1 VNNFKTFLLLSFVLQ
16 TGILFAQIAKEHTI
30 HHSFAPFLREGDRP
44 LLSFTLHN
52 KQQTDWTGS
61 ASLTLLD
68 SQGKQSVD
76 GWFMNS
82 VANQYFTVDTNS
94 QQELLF
100 PIEVPFLYNQSL
112 SWKLAIESPQDSV
125 VTTGTLPVLPWPYED
140 SINSPIATTSI
151 IAIEKKVDANDAIQR
166 GHKVWIEINFELQKN
181 LESLIIVDEWA
192 AGLVPEKGGIQVSG
206 KINKYSLENKTARS
220 RTIKFTNLSP
230 GKYSIRYYA
239 LATYPGVF
247 NQPPTLLFVDGSSLH
262 SARSSYQKI
271 TIE

>member
-1 VNNFKTFLLLSFVLQ
+1 VNNFKTFLLLSFLLL
-16 TGILFAQIAKEHTI
+16 TGVLFAQTTKEHTI
-30 HHSFAPFLREGDRP
+30 RSSLPPFLREGDRP

-52 KQQTDWTGS
+52 QHQTDWTSS
-61 ASLTLLD
+61 ASLSLQD
-68 SQGKQSVD
+68 GDAKQSVD

-82 VANQYFTVDTNS
+82 VANQYFTVDANN

-112 SWKLAIESPQDSV
+112 NWKLAIDSPQDSI
-125 VTTGTLPVLPWPYED
+125 VTKGRLPILTWPYED
-140 SINSPIATTSI
+140 SVNSAIVAKSI

-166 GHKVWIEINFELQKN
+166 GKKVFIEISFELQKN

-192 AGLVPEKGGIQVSG
+192 AGLAPEKGGIQLSG
-206 KINKYSLENKTARS
+206 KLNKYFLENKTTRS
-220 RTIKFTNLSP
+220 RTIKFTSLSP
-230 GKYSIRYYA
+230 GKYSLRYYA
-239 LATYPGVF
+239 LATYPGVY
-247 NQPPTLLFVDGSSLH
+247 NQPPTLFFVNGSSLY